1 MNMATYAIRR
11 GFTQLVYV
19 HALRLTP
26 GIHIGK
32 GVKIVGIPTVLV
44 RRGATLAIGDGAM
57 LNSENYLYHLNLHS
71 PVKLLADYAGAR
83 IEIGAQSRLHG
94 VCIHARESVIVG
106 RRCLIAANTQIMDSS
121 GHDLCLDRPELRLGS
136 RGAVRPVA
144 IGDDVWIGA
153 GCYILPGVT
162 IGNGTVVGAGSVV
175 TRSLPPGVFAAG
187 NPATVK
193 REAGGGASAGETA
206 GGEP

>member
-11 GFTQLVYV
+11 GFTQYVYV
-19 HALRLTP
+19 HVLRLTP
-26 GIHIGK
+26 GVCVGK
-32 GVKIVGIPTVLV
+32 GVKIVGFPTVLV
-44 RRGATLAIGDGAM
+44 RRGATLSIGDGAM

-71 PVKLLADYAGAR
+71 PVKLLADCAGAR

-94 VCIHARESVIVG
+94 VCIHARESVVVG

-121 GHDLCLDRPELRLGS
+121 GHDLCLDRPERRLES
-136 RGAVRPVA
+136 RGATRPVA

-162 IGNGTVVGAGSVV
+162 IGSGTVVGAGSVV

-187 NPATVK
+187 HPATVK
-193 REAGGGASAGETA
+193 REAGREAAACGG
-206 GGEP
+206 GGSEP